1 MPFLIDG
8 HNLIGKMPGLRLDD
22 PDDERQ
28 LVQFLRAYLARV
40 KKSGT
45 VVFDRGS
52 LDDQQPKLSSRTLSV
67 RFARPPRTADE
78 VIVELVRQ
86 EKNPRGLTVVSSDA
100 RVRALARQA
109 GASVQE
115 AAAFARAVLAAPP
128 LPAQK
133 EKGLSPSEVEA
144 WEKEFKKRA
153 K

>member
-52 LDDQQPKLSSRTLSV
+52 
-67 RFARPPRTADE
+67 
-78 VIVELVRQ
+78 
-86 EKNPRGLTVVSSDA
+86 
-100 RVRALARQA
+100 
-109 GASVQE
+109 
-115 AAAFARAVLAAPP
+115 
-128 LPAQK
+128 
-133 EKGLSPSEVEA
+133 
-144 WEKEFKKRA
+144 
-153 K
+153 